1 MAIPMGWGN
10 YFWFVCTASHRIYQN
25 IPREGGFSVGY
36 PTAVLVL
43 MAALAVSP
51 RWGDDSN
58 AELMPFPSPFAAEV
72 QSPRQ
77 LEPSLFL
84 GCRLD
89 RVVDNFGLNISI
101 VGRFVPA
108 QIRAAALRRDDKED
122 EDTATRLPLLAYAS
136 PGRFVTIDKSVALLF
151 PAGFR
156 FGEDFANES

>member
-1 MAIPMGWGN
+1 
-10 YFWFVCTASHRIYQN
+10 
-25 IPREGGFSVGY
+25 
-36 PTAVLVL
+36 

-58 AELMPFPSPFAAEV
+58 AALMPFPSPFAAKV

-77 LEPSLFL
+77 LEPSLFV

-89 RVVDNFGLNISI
+89 RVVDNFGFNSLI

-122 EDTATRLPLLAYAS
+122 EDTATESPLLAYAS
-136 PGRFVTIDKSVALLF
+136 PGRFVTIDKSVAFLF